1 MMLMLEQTWLCP
13 GTLDSGAHL
22 TSNAVQCECGC
33 RNLTPLARILD
44 QTLPRELAQLE
55 RKPIVPYVEV
65 VCAYVDNYVD
75 ERAFGIESY
84 D

>member
-1 MMLMLEQTWLCP
+1 MMLLLEQTWLCP

-44 QTLPRELAQLE
+44 RTSPREL
-55 RKPIVPYVEV
+55 KPISSYVEL
-65 VCAYVDNYVD
+65 VCAYVDSYVD